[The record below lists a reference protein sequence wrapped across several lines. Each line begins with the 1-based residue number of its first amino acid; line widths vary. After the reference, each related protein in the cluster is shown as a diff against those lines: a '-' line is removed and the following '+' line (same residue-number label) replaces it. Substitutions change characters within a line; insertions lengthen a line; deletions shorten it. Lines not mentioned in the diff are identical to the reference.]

1 MISLFIKNNYLRI
14 LIYTSI
20 FFVGADNSTLAL
32 VVYSITIHILVILM
46 IIELYA
52 KDIKHKH
59 ITYKR
64 TIYVIIEA
72 IIFLAILAKG
82 DHTYTF
88 ILTFFCAL
96 LTLLNLHFINGRH
109 LNGGRY

>member
-14 LIYTSI
+14 LIYMSI
-20 FFVGADNSTLAL
+20 FFVGVDESMLAL
-32 VVYSITIHILVILM
+32 VVYSIAIHVLVILL

-52 KDIKHKH
+52 KDIKHVH
-59 ITYKR
+59 VTYKR
-64 TIYVIIEA
+64 TIYVTIEA
-72 IIFLAILAKG
+72 IIFLAILAEG

-96 LTLLNLHFINGRH
+96 LTLLNIHFINGRPY
-109 LNGGRY
+109 NGGRY